1 MRISKTTHNA
11 LQILIATAR
20 SGNNL
25 VKGAA
30 VAKELDLTQQNTSKI
45 VHLLS
50 RGGFIKAVRG
60 PQGGMMLAH
69 KPEDIRIGDVV
80 LAMERMAMDDERTAG
95 DSGGFT
101 GLFDVA
107 LEAFVTVLNQHT
119 LADMV
124 RSRKGSPL
132 AALDPSPRSKP
143 KPKRSRSKAATA
155 ADYVRSETSRPA
167 KPRAVPK

>member
-20 SGNNL
+20 SGSTL

-30 VAKELDLTQQNTSKI
+30 VAQELDLTEQNTSKI

-60 PQGGMMLAH
+60 PQGGMKLAL

-80 LAMERMAMDDERTAG
+80 LAMERMTIEDARLSG
-95 DSGGFT
+95 SGGFSE
-101 GLFDVA
+101 LFDDA
-107 LEAFVTVLNQHT
+107 LEAFVSVLNQHT
-119 LADMV
+119 LADIV
-124 RSRKGSPL
+124 RNKRGSNIPGL
-132 AALDPSPRSKP
+132 GGKKYKP
-143 KPKRSRSKAATA
+143 KVKSARLKAASIPQLVRKQRA
-155 ADYVRSETSRPA
+155 ATLKARG
-167 KPRAVPK
+167 VPK